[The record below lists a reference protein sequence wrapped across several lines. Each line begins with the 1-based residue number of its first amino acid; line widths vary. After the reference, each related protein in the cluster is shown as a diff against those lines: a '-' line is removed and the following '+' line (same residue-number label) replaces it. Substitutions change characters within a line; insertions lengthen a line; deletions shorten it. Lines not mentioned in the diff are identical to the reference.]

1 MSFNTC
7 IASFGDIFTLY
18 FKKYKNKQKK
28 MSSFLKYLFYLINNL
43 RGRVNI
49 RTGLRVDIAGDHL
62 INKPQQWGQDSI
74 NPYIV
79 Q

>member
-1 MSFNTC
+1 
-7 IASFGDIFTLY
+7 
-18 FKKYKNKQKK
+18 

-62 INKPQQWGQDSI
+62 INKLQQWGQDSI

>member
-1 MSFNTC
+1 MQEQTE
-7 IASFGDIFTLY
+7 
-18 FKKYKNKQKK
+18 K

-49 RTGLRVDIAGDHL
+49 RTGLRVDIASDHL
-62 INKPQQWGQDSI
+62 INKSQQWGQDSI